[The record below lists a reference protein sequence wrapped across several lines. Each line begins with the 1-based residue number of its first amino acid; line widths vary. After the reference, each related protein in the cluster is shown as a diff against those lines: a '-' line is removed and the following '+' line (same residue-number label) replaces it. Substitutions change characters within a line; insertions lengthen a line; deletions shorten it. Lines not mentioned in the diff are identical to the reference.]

1 MNNILC
7 FFMGFLLAQYL
18 HNNPLV
24 VYEPEVKHEAIQ
36 EPTAQDLRREE
47 YVKECQRYG
56 YSKPK
61 CEDIWDGNPA

>member
-24 VYEPEVKHEAIQ
+24 VYEPEVKHETTQ

-47 YVKECQRYG
+47 YVK
-56 YSKPK
+56 
-61 CEDIWDGNPA
+61 